1 VAQKRGS
8 ASECLPEL
16 RLIPVDR
23 ITTPRRPARRFLG
36 DIAAL
41 AESMQDFGLQ
51 QPISVRADGDRFILT
66 SGMRRVAA
74 ARMLQWETMPG
85 FVRNVSADQAYV
97 LDLIENLQRQ
107 DLSAE
112 EEADALGELI
122 RARAWT
128 LQQVADT
135 IKRSVGYVSKRIRL
149 FEDALLRD
157 AVGHRGMPVSTAEE
171 LLAAA
176 PEQRSRLV
184 EQALAEGWDQL
195 RARDALR
202 SAEPPRFEIEA
213 LLDPKVVAEIV
224 SANHR
229 TENKSATHRNQ
240 ADEVRPSVRPR
251 GFTRAI
257 REFHRL
263 IGALE
268 ADDLT
273 PSDRAALRS
282 LFRDLLFLARTSA
295 TPVTAIFP
303 PLPTQADR
311 LRSRPRTKLYRSR

>member
-1 VAQKRGS
+1 
-8 ASECLPEL
+8 
-16 RLIPVDR
+16 
-23 ITTPRRPARRFLG
+23 
-36 DIAAL
+36 
-41 AESMQDFGLQ
+41 MQDFGLQ
-51 QPISVRADGDRFILT
+51 QPISVRANGDRFILT

-74 ARMLQWETMPG
+74 ARMLRWETIPG

-122 RARAWT
+122 RARGWT

-135 IKRSVGYVSKRIRL
+135 IKRSVGYVSKRNRL

-157 AVGHRGMPVSTAEE
+157 AVAHRGMPVSTAEE
-171 LLAAA
+171 LLAAE
-176 PEQRSRLV
+176 PEQRGRLV
-184 EQALAEGWDQL
+184 EQALAERWDQI

-202 SAEPPRFEIEA
+202 IAEPRR
-213 LLDPKVVAEIV
+213 LDTAAP
-224 SANHR
+224 
-229 TENKSATHRNQ
+229 Q
-240 ADEVRPSVRPR
+240 APDEVTHAHRSTANQDEVGSARSSVRPR

-257 REFHRL
+257 REFHRM
-263 IGALE
+263 IGELE

-282 LFRDLLFLARTSA
+282 LFRDLLFLARASA
-295 TPVTAIFP
+295 APATRFFPLLPNPTARVP
-303 PLPTQADR
+303 AGRPTKSSR
-311 LRSRPRTKLYRSR
+311 LR